1 MLTNLPPILPR
12 VHSSQLKTFLI
23 TLCIVISVFIASIF
37 IFIDNQTSR
46 LMQQRVREQAVAY
59 LDLINQTKRWNYDYG
74 GVYVLKDNGAVSN
87 GYLERLGLKPD
98 IQSIDG
104 RSFTIRNH
112 AIMAAE
118 ISRRSENAD
127 GVRFRIISRQPI
139 APGNAP
145 LDDFENMGLARIKA
159 SGREFFEMIPVGDKP
174 LFRYMSPLFAD
185 TSCLGCHRDPAL
197 KRGDVLGAVSI
208 SIPIKD
214 LVTERQKTRLIILV
228 SACILISLL
237 VTITYFLTFRLAVDL
252 DSAQIQL
259 KRMALTDELTGLNN
273 RRQVM
278 SRLDE
283 EFQRAGRRE
292 ESIGIISL
300 DIDHFKRI
308 NDSHGHPTGDVVLK
322 HVAQRLQ
329 ASVRPYDTV
338 GRVGG
343 EEFIIIAP
351 DTGADEARR
360 LAERILQFIRQA
372 PVTAESASITITASA
387 GVAVLTPEDK
397 TIDDLLRRADKQLY
411 VAKADGRDMVAGP

>member
-1 MLTNLPPILPR
+1 VLTNLPPILPR
-12 VHSSQLKTFLI
+12 VHSNQLKTFLI
-23 TLCIVISVFIASIF
+23 SLCIVISVFIASIF

-87 GYLERLGLKPD
+87 GYLERLGLNPD
-98 IQSIDG
+98 IQSVDG
-104 RSFTIRNH
+104 RLFTIRNH

-118 ISRRSENAD
+118 ISRRSESAE
-127 GVRFRIISRQPI
+127 GVRFRIISQRPI
-139 APGNAP
+139 APGNTP
-145 LDDFENMGLARIKA
+145 LDGFENMGLTRIKV
-159 SGREFFEMIPVGDKP
+159 SGREYFEMIPTGDKP

-185 TSCLGCHRDPAL
+185 ASCLGCHRDSAL
-197 KRGDVLGAVSI
+197 KQGDVLGAISI

-214 LVTERQKTRLIILV
+214 LVTERQKTRLIILI
-228 SACILISLL
+228 SACILIGLL
-237 VTITYFLTFRLAVDL
+237 VTITYFLTFRLAVGL

-278 SRLDE
+278 SRLEE

-308 NDSHGHPTGDVVLK
+308 NDNHGHPTGDIVLR

-351 DTGADEARR
+351 DTGADEAKR

-372 PVTAESASITITASA
+372 PVTADSVSITITASA
-387 GVAVLTPEDK
+387 GVAVLAPEDK
-397 TIDDLLRRADKQLY
+397 TIDDLLRRADKYLY
-411 VAKADGRDMVAGP
+411 EAKADGRDMVAGP